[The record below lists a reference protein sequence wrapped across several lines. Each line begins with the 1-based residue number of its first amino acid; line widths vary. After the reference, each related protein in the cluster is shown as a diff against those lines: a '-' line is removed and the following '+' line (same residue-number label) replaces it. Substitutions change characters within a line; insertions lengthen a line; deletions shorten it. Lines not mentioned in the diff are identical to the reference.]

1 MTKGQ
6 KGLWIC
12 LGGLTVI
19 GGALLAL
26 RHEEKKGTKEEPVAD
41 KKEVKKVNPSQE
53 DSTPREEE
61 ITVPLPKEKA
71 INKKEVNIQPTSKD
85 ITKEKKEDALNL
97 KEEKVKIEN
106 NTSDKKEEVSTST
119 EE

>member
-61 ITVPLPKEKA
+61 ITVPLPEEKA

-85 ITKEKKEDALNL
+85 AIEDKKDDALNS
-97 KEEKVKIEN
+97 KEEKEIIED
-106 NTSDKKEEVSTST
+106 TSSEKEKVSTST

>member
-26 RHEEKKGTKEEPVAD
+26 RHEEKKGTKEEAVTD
-41 KKEVKKVNPSQE
+41 KKEVGKVNTSPT
-53 DSTPREEE
+53 DSTPKEEE
-61 ITVPLPKEKA
+61 ITVPLPEEKVVT
-71 INKKEVNIQPTSKD
+71 KKEVNIQPTSKD
-85 ITKEKKEDALNL
+85 VIEDKKDDALNS
-97 KEEKVKIEN
+97 KEEKEITEDN
-106 NTSDKKEEVSTST
+106 PSEKEEVSTSI

>member
-1 MTKGQ
+1 MTKSQ

-26 RHEEKKGTKEEPVAD
+26 CHEEKKGTKEEEVAD
-41 KKEVKKVNPSQE
+41 KKEVDKVNTSFKDSIPKEE
-53 DSTPREEE
+53 D
-61 ITVPLPKEKA
+61 ITVPLPEEKVVT
-71 INKKEVNIQPTSKD
+71 KKEVNMQPTSKD
-85 ITKEKKEDALNL
+85 MTKDKKDDALNS
-97 KEEKVKIEN
+97 KEEKVITEN
-106 NTSDKKEEVSTST
+106 SPSEKEEASTSI

>member
-26 RHEEKKGTKEEPVAD
+26 RHEEKKGTKEGVVD
-41 KKEVKKVNPSQE
+41 KKEVDKVNTSSI
-53 DSTPREEE
+53 DSTPKEEE
-61 ITVPLPKEKA
+61 ITVPLPKEKVVT
-71 INKKEVNIQPTSKD
+71 KKEVNIQPTSKD
-85 ITKEKKEDALNL
+85 VIEDEKDDALNS
-97 KEEKVKIEN
+97 KEEKEITEDD
-106 NTSDKKEEVSTST
+106 SSEKEEASTAI

>member
-26 RHEEKKGTKEEPVAD
+26 RHEEKRGTKEEVANR
-41 KKEVKKVNPSQE
+41 KEVDKMNASPK
-53 DSTPREEE
+53 DSTPKEEE
-61 ITVPLPKEKA
+61 ITVPLPEEKVVT
-71 INKKEVNIQPTSKD
+71 KKEVNIQPTSKD
-85 ITKEKKEDALNL
+85 MTEDKKDDVLNA
-97 KEEKVKIEN
+97 KEEKGITEDN
-106 NTSDKKEEVSTST
+106 PSEKEEVPTST

>member
-26 RHEEKKGTKEEPVAD
+26 RHEEKKGTKEETVTD
-41 KKEVKKVNPSQE
+41 KKEVRKVNPSQE
-53 DSTPREEE
+53 DSTSKEEE
-61 ITVPLPKEKA
+61 ITVPLPEEKVVT
-71 INKKEVNIQPTSKD
+71 KKEVNIQPTSKD
-85 ITKEKKEDALNL
+85 VIEDKKEDALNL
-97 KEEKVKIEN
+97 EEEKVKIEN
-106 NTSDKKEEVSTST
+106 NTSDKKEEASTSI